1 MKKIVILLAVILC
14 TTSVIAQDAPK
25 VEVFGGYAYTNVDT
39 KGLAGRQSL
48 NGWDADVAFHATK
61 NISIVGD
68 ISGAYKTE
76 TVDLGLVVPVG
87 TAQMGT
93 PDPKA
98 TVTTVDAKL
107 RVYNYLFGPRFSV
120 NTGKITPFAEALFG
134 IAHITVAADVA
145 GVTGSI
151 SSNGFGMAL
160 GGGLDY
166 NASKNVSIRLAK
178 FDYMLN
184 RVSNSD
190 LGFTASENLN
200 NYRIATGIVFK
211 F

>member
-1 MKKIVILLAVILC
+1 MKKIIILLVVILC
-14 TTSVIAQDAPK
+14 TTLAIAQDAPK

-39 KGLAGRQSL
+39 KGLAGRQNL
-48 NGWDADVAFHATK
+48 NGWDADVAFHATR
-61 NISIVGD
+61 NFSIVGD

-76 TVDLGLVVPVG
+76 TIDTSGILGG
-87 TAQMGT
+87 TRPSAT
-93 PDPKA
+93 LDPKA
-98 TVTTVDAKL
+98 VITTVNAKL
-107 RVYNYLFGPRFSV
+107 RVYNYLFGPRVSV
-120 NTGKITPFAEALFG
+120 NTGKLTPFAEALFG
-134 IAHITVAADVA
+134 VAHITVAADIS
-145 GVTGSI
+145 GVTGSV

-166 NASKNVSIRLAK
+166 NASKSVAIRLAK
-178 FDYMLN
+178 FDYMMN
-184 RVSNSD
+184 RISNSD